1 MVSLLALAVGL
12 AVGYALALSR
22 TAGAKARLHAAEL
35 ALAQQRAGD
44 ADLARGQ
51 QALAS
56 LVEPLAQQLGR
67 VEGQIHQLEVARAAT
82 TAELRQ
88 QVSTVALGS
97 ERLGRETRALVDA
110 LQRPQARGRWGEL
123 HLRRVIEHAGMLDRC
138 DFAEQTTIQTED
150 GVLRPDL
157 VVHLPGGGSVVVD
170 AKVSLAAFLEATESA
185 DADHQQERVA
195 AHARHLRQHVDRL
208 ADKRYWDLLPQTPD
222 FVELFLP
229 TEATLSMA
237 LDADPGLF
245 EHAMARRVH
254 LATPVTL
261 LTMLRTAAYSWQQHA
276 LAGNA
281 QEVFAAGKE
290 LFARLTTFGGH
301 VDKLGRSLSSAV
313 NAFNTT
319 VGSLERTVLPSARR
333 MTELGLDGDIPEPR
347 AVEDVV
353 RTVSAPHLVALPET
367 G

>member
-1 MVSLLALAVGL
+1 MVALLALAVGL
-12 AVGYALALSR
+12 AVGYALAHSR

-44 ADLARGQ
+44 AELARVH

-67 VEGQIHQLEVARAAT
+67 VEGQIHHQVVAPAAT
-82 TAELRQ
+82 TPQQRQ
-88 QVSTVALGS
+88 HVSTVAEGS

-123 HLRRVIEHAGMLDRC
+123 HLRRVVEHAGMLDRC
-138 DFAEQTTIQTED
+138 DFVEQSTIHTED

-170 AKVSLAAFLEATESA
+170 AKVSLAAFLEAAETTD
-185 DADHQQERVA
+185 DAHREQRVV

-222 FVELFLP
+222 FVVLFLP

-237 LDADPGLF
+237 LDADPALF

-276 LAGNA
+276 LADNA
-281 QEVFAAGKE
+281 HEVFAAGKE

-301 VDKLGRSLSSAV
+301 VDKLGRSLSTAV

-333 MTELGLDGDIPEPR
+333 MSELGLAGEVPEPR
-347 AVEDVV
+347 PVEEVV
-353 RTVSAPHLVALPET
+353 RPVSAPHLVALPET